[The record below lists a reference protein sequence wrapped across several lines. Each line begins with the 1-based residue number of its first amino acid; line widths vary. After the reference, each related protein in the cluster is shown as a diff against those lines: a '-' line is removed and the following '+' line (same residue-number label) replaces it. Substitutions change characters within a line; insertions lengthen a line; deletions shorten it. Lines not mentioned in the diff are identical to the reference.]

1 MFWNKYVLIGI
12 GLIVLG
18 IFLTPFIIGLPILI
32 AGFLI
37 GDFGILVG
45 IVRWIP
51 GLEGKLKKMGQTVID
66 GYKPYF
72 RKEAKKQ

>member
-1 MFWNKYVLIGI
+1 VLIGI

-18 IFLTPFIIGLPILI
+18 MFLSPFIIGIPIMI

-37 GDFGILVG
+37 GDFGILLG

-51 GLEGKLKKMGQTVID
+51 GLEKKIKSLGVMVINS
-66 GYKPYF
+66 YRPYF
-72 RKEAKKQ
+72 RKEAKKK